1 VTSYGILSEVHSKQ
15 SIQVD
20 LSPNFKV
27 LMKDLYIS
35 YRRKKAAKVIWR
47 SYLIFHIV
55 LNVMHCPYVFLIVY
69 WSPANYTCLL
79 LGSVGLKKPVLLV
92 LKTHLLTVS
101 ALMLV
106 NFQQKKKQ
114 TYSLL
119 TVNNT
124 FLAHKWNAQQ
134 ATPLPNHGG
143 INIARDVQ
151 NLLLKVP

>member
-1 VTSYGILSEVHSKQ
+1 MTSYVILSEVHSKQ

-35 YRRKKAAKVIWR
+35 YRRKKAATVIWR
-47 SYLIFHIV
+47 SYLTFHIV
-55 LNVMHCPYVFLIVY
+55 LNVMNCPYVCFIVY

-79 LGSVGLKKPVLLV
+79 LGTVGLIKPVHLV

-114 TYSLL
+114 NIPLTYC
-119 TVNNT
+119 
-124 FLAHKWNAQQ
+124 QQ
-134 ATPLPNHGG
+134 HVSCPQMKCTTSHPITESWWYKHCTWCE
-143 INIARDVQ
+143 
-151 NLLLKVP
+151 KSYS